1 MTVVA
6 AIFLVL
12 AMWLGVLLGPDL
24 KAWHWGPSLI
34 ALGLAVLAALPAIW
48 RRGGRGTGGWMLAVG
63 CGVVAWFGWRAWASP
78 VIEYG
83 VADGLLLAGAV
94 GCFLVVGAIQ
104 EQRLAE
110 RVLMWGLALLVLA
123 SAAAVVRQVFDP
135 GFTPGFVA
143 RFALPSGFFGH
154 YNEGA
159 NFLIGSSCLV
169 GGAALAGRY
178 HKLER
183 CLWGLIAVVGMVAV
197 YFTRSRGGICGAA
210 GGLGVFALMALIVGK
225 HQGARWF
232 APAILAVPLIGLV
245 VVGFLFNGWSD
256 AQMVR
261 KQEAGIDRMMDNAIR
276 LNLVGIAVSCVGSH
290 PWAGGGSHSFSWEC
304 NRFWDINMY
313 GSGGTRPEQ
322 VHNEIL
328 QAATDYGIVG
338 AGLLVVFIGAL
349 VVLAV
354 VRAILPDGPSNNESN
369 GDGWRLGGLAGLA
382 GMLIESN
389 FSFVF
394 HLVPGVFLLGMC
406 LGGVAQ
412 PGGMGRKVVANVQGP
427 AIFACAV
434 ALFAAVWLLPMG
446 WMGARVTALRRG
458 ELRVKRSEVAPEAK
472 IAALNEALK
481 LWPTAA
487 FFQERGEALQQL
499 AAQAPVGSVDLAM
512 VASAV
517 DDYWMASALNP
528 YVPGPVVNRAN
539 LLGLL
544 GKDAEA
550 LEQFGLAIKLEGGM
564 EGGYKAG
571 YSKAVY
577 LSGKAERL
585 LGKNQAAE
593 ALLALLGAREALVT
607 THSFPSGEPLG
618 YVSRQLRI
626 GIGERLGVL
635 LIEAG
640 RDKEA
645 KDEFENVGLLA
656 EGGGIRYLQ
665 AWQARL
671 EAKRRWHD
679 RNPEE
684 ALALFLK
691 ARSLAERTERLPTG
705 VSAEDF
711 TKLRE
716 DVNRCIEFLKGAQVE
731 PTDPTAKGSVTW

>member
-1 MTVVA
+1 MNVVA
-6 AIFLVL
+6 AIFLGI

-24 KAWHWGPSLI
+24 KAWHWGPSLMV
-34 ALGLAVLAALPAIW
+34 LGLAVLAALPGIW
-48 RRGGRGTGGWMLAVG
+48 RRGVRVTSGWMLAVG
-63 CGVVAWFGWRAWASP
+63 GMVVAWFGWRAWASP
-78 VIEYG
+78 VLEYG
-83 VADGLLLAGAV
+83 VADGLLLAGVV
-94 GCFLVVGAIQ
+94 GCFLVVGAVQ
-104 EQRLAE
+104 GQRLAE
-110 RVLMWGLALLVLA
+110 RVLMWGLASLVLA
-123 SAAAVVRQVFDP
+123 SAAVVVRQVFDP

-143 RFALPSGFFGH
+143 RIALPSGFFGH

-169 GGAALAGRY
+169 GGAALGGRY

-183 CLWGLIAVVGMVAV
+183 WLWGMIAVAGMVAV

-245 VVGFLFNGWSD
+245 VVGFLFKGWSD

-261 KQEAGIDRMMDNAIR
+261 KQEVGIDRMMDNAIR
-276 LNLVGIAVSCVGSH
+276 LNLDGIAVSCVGSH
-290 PWAGGGSHSFSWEC
+290 PWAGGGSRSFSWEC
-304 NRFWDINMY
+304 NRFWDMNMY
-313 GSGGTRPEQ
+313 GAGGTRPEQ

-328 QAATDYGIVG
+328 QATTDYGIVG

-354 VRAILPDGPSNNESN
+354 VRAIFPDSPSNKESN
-369 GDGWRLGGLAGLA
+369 ADGWRLGGLAGLA
-382 GMLIESN
+382 GILIESN

-394 HLVPGVFLLGMC
+394 HLAPGAFLLGIC

-412 PGGMGRKVVANVQGP
+412 PGGMGRKVVANVRGP

-434 ALFAAVWLLPMG
+434 ALVAAVWLLPMG
-446 WMGARVTALRRG
+446 WVGTRVTALRWG
-458 ELRVKRSEVAPEAK
+458 EQRVKRLEVAPAAK
-472 IAALNEALK
+472 IVALNEALR

-487 FFQERGEALQQL
+487 FYQERGEALQQL
-499 AAQAPVGSVDLAM
+499 AAEAPEGGVDLGL
-512 VASAV
+512 VARAV
-517 DDYWMASALNP
+517 DDYQMASALNP

-550 LEQFGLAIKLEGGM
+550 LEQFGRAIKLEGGM
-564 EGGYKAG
+564 EGCFKAG

-577 LSGKAERL
+577 LSRKADKLLAKERAL
-585 LGKNQAAE
+585 E
-593 ALLALLGAREALVT
+593 ALVALIGAREALVR
-607 THSFPSGEPLG
+607 SQNFPSGEPLG
-618 YVSRQLRI
+618 YEARQLRI

-635 LIEAG
+635 LIEDG

-645 KDEFENVGLLA
+645 KEEFENVGLLL
-656 EGGGIRYLQ
+656 EGGGMRYLQ
-665 AWQARL
+665 AWHMRL
-671 EAKRRWHD
+671 EAKRKWHE

-705 VSAEDF
+705 VSPEDF

-716 DVNRCIEFLKGAQVE
+716 DLNRCIEFLKGAQVE
-731 PTDPTAKGSVTW
+731 PADPAAK